1 MTTID
6 VSCSARA
13 QCAALLY
20 AQERGGEY
28 QLLEQFAHNHSAIT
42 DSLLN
47 SCVIKYTEKQ
57 KRASSSIL
65 KTFMHLWKNF
75 QSIRLLHH
83 PLFLAKNFKPQGTLR
98 KRRQNAYKQH
108 DFLQSKVISY
118 WIVIPMSLG
127 LRDILH
133 IFSFDVCTLELQQ
146 HGI

>member
-13 QCAALLY
+13 QCATLLY
-20 AQERGGEY
+20 IKECGGEY

-47 SCVIKYTEKQ
+47 SCVIKYREKEMSFQ
-57 KRASSSIL
+57 Q
-65 KTFMHLWKNF
+65 HLEDFHAFVEK
-75 QSIRLLHH
+75 L
-83 PLFLAKNFKPQGTLR
+83 KPQGTLR

-118 WIVIPMSLG
+118 WIVMLMFLG